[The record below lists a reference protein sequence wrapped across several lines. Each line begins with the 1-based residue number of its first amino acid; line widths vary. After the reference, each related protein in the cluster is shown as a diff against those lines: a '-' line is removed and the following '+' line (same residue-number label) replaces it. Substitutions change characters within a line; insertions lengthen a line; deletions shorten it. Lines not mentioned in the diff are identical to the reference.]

1 MITIYKEENKKL
13 VKDKITKGEEIVV
26 EKGSWIDITN
36 PTQANIEEIIE
47 KTGLPD
53 YMLNAIFDEEETA
66 HVEVDEDN
74 CLIVLDAP
82 YKEDPESGYYLT
94 APYIIVYNKNYF
106 ITLSRHRF
114 EITNELFK
122 KVKKIEPHKH
132 ARLSLHLVYRLTS
145 LFISY
150 LKKINIL
157 TKELEQTLHSSMKN
171 KELFD
176 LMDINKSLVYFSTAL
191 NADNVVL
198 SKLTRIEEYKKY
210 EDDMDLIEDTKIEL
224 NQAIEMCT
232 MYREIIS
239 GMTDAFA
246 SVISNNVNNVMRV
259 LAVITIVLSV
269 PTLIASIFGMNFKN
283 MPLVNNEIG
292 FWVVIGVSIAL
303 ALIAACVLV
312 FTSKR
317 GRKKKK

>member
-36 PTQANIEEIIE
+36 PTQASIEEIKE

-66 HVEVDEDN
+66 HVEIDEDN

-198 SKLTRIEEYKKY
+198 SKLTRMEEYKKY

-283 MPLVNNEIG
+283 MPLINNDIG
-292 FWVVIGVSIAL
+292 FWVVIGVSIVL
-303 ALIAACVLV
+303 ALVAACVLV
-312 FTSKR
+312 FTSKK

>member
-1 MITIYKEENKKL
+1 
-13 VKDKITKGEEIVV
+13 
-26 EKGSWIDITN
+26 
-36 PTQANIEEIIE
+36 
-47 KTGLPD
+47 
-53 YMLNAIFDEEETA
+53 
-66 HVEVDEDN
+66 
-74 CLIVLDAP
+74 
-82 YKEDPESGYYLT
+82 
-94 APYIIVYNKNYF
+94 
-106 ITLSRHRF
+106 
-114 EITNELFK
+114 
-122 KVKKIEPHKH
+122 
-132 ARLSLHLVYRLTS
+132 
-145 LFISY
+145 
-150 LKKINIL
+150 
-157 TKELEQTLHSSMKN
+157 MKN

-269 PTLIASIFGMNFKN
+269 PTTDHN
-283 MPLVNNEIG
+283 
-292 FWVVIGVSIAL
+292 
-303 ALIAACVLV
+303 
-312 FTSKR
+312 
-317 GRKKKK
+317 

>member
-13 VKDKITKGEEIVV
+13 VKDKITKGEEIVI

-283 MPLVNNEIG
+283 MPLINNEIG

>member
-106 ITLSRHRF
+106 ITVSRHKF

-198 SKLTRIEEYKKY
+198 SKLTRMEEYKKY